1 MELKQF
7 CPHNCRDDLCLVFCT
22 YPSSIWICIHF
33 RDDIWLII
41 FYWQVDVKGSLTDQ
55 KKRSDVYVKNSVNK
69 IRPFAAQRILKM
81 ARYVLKTPTV
91 QRS

>member
-1 MELKQF
+1 MTFFLF
-7 CPHNCRDDLCLVFCT
+7 VC
-22 YPSSIWICIHF
+22 
-33 RDDIWLII
+33 
-41 FYWQVDVKGSLTDQ
+41 QVDVKGSLTDQ
-55 KKRSDVYVKNSVNK
+55 KKRSDSYVKNSVNK

>member
-1 MELKQF
+1 MY
-7 CPHNCRDDLCLVFCT
+7 T
-22 YPSSIWICIHF
+22 HF

-69 IRPFAAQRILKM
+69 IRPFAAQRSLKM

>member
-1 MELKQF
+1 MDF
-7 CPHNCRDDLCLVFCT
+7 SHA
-22 YPSSIWICIHF
+22 
-33 RDDIWLII
+33 
-41 FYWQVDVKGSLTDQ
+41 QVDVKGSLTDQ
-55 KKRSDVYVKNSVNK
+55 KKRSDSYVKNSVNK